1 MDATSSPSLVGAQI
15 SAMKKATDT
24 QEDVIMKVLESAQVP
39 QQAPLQSSSAI
50 TGLGQQLDI
59 KV

>member
-1 MDATSSPSLVGAQI
+1 MDAVNTPTLIGAQI
-15 SAMKKATDT
+15 SAMQKATDT
-24 QEDVIMKVLESAQVP
+24 KEAGIMKVLESAQVP
-39 QQAPLQSSSAI
+39 TPPVSSSAI

>member
-1 MDATSSPSLVGAQI
+1 MDAVNSPSLIGAQI
-15 SAMKKATDT
+15 SAMKKAEDT
-24 QEDVIMKVLESAQVP
+24 QEAGILRVLESAQVP
-39 QQAPLQSSSAI
+39 TQPIQSSSAV

>member
-1 MDATSSPSLVGAQI
+1 MDAVNAPTLVGAQI
-15 SAMKKATDT
+15 SAMKKATDV
-24 QEDVIMKVLESAQVP
+24 QEEGIMKVLESAQVP
-39 QQAPLQSSSAI
+39 TPPMNSSAI

>member
-1 MDATSSPSLVGAQI
+1 MDAVNSPTLVGAQI
-15 SAMKKATDT
+15 SALKKAEDT
-24 QEDVIMKVLESAQVP
+24 QEAGILKVLESAQVP
-39 QQAPLQSSSAI
+39 TTPVQNSSAI